1 MEYDEFRKILT
12 SFADRPANVNL
23 EKGRLIV
30 EIRDDLIEA
39 SLYSRGGDL
48 VVEEDGLRQSARD
61 WIFSRIARMPTL
73 AERILTQIP
82 EEKNFIEPSGSMLD
96 RMQRS
101 PDDSESPLVEVIQ
114 PILHLLD
121 ERLAGISTGVYL
133 TSDAG
138 EGKTTPIHHLAH
150 LQARQYKNK
159 ETDWLLVP
167 IALGGRPFLRFDD
180 VVIGTLVNTLRFPFL
195 YYDAFVWLVRMGV
208 IVPAL
213 DGFEEMFVEGQAGD
227 AVSAL
232 GNLMQ
237 LLDSRGT
244 ILIAARRAYFEYKSL
259 DVQAP
264 LFDSIRGE
272 NADFSRIHLARW
284 SKGQFIQYATKR
296 HVPDGSSLF
305 REVANELKDEKH
317 PLLTRAVLVRRLID
331 VASDRSVR
339 RDVIEHIG
347 SDNGQVF
354 ERFVDSIV
362 RREAREKWIDR
373 SGSPARPLLTEE
385 QHHALLAEVALEMW
399 VSETAALKPD
409 VFDYVVDLYAEE
421 CGMDSATS
429 NQIRERVRQHALIVP
444 SSTIRD
450 AFAFDHEEFYHY
462 FLGAA
467 IGRMVTSGDVMEMR
481 RVFRV
486 ARVPRLA
493 LSVAAGAAGDND
505 GVTDAVAALNLV
517 CANEPHA
524 SFIRDNSGSLVV
536 QLVDGSMDTEIIQLK
551 RMSFPVDAMRKRS
564 IQRVNFIECY
574 FRRTSIGRGVI
585 RGCVFEDCQFEQM
598 DLSEDGTIDGST
610 MRNCEVFSVLKSED
624 GPAIFV
630 PEVIR
635 GALQNA
641 GFSIP
646 REVGKV
652 EAEESIAEVEMD
664 GRLVLT
670 ERMCR
675 AFFRSTGVNEYTLR
689 QRLGKEANTFFD
701 QVLPELIQHGVVKEV
716 EYRGSGQQRRFQLG
730 VSLREFQ
737 GAIEQAR
744 GGFEE
749 FLDGIV
755 R

>member
-1 MEYDEFRKILT
+1 MEYDEFRTILT
-12 SFADRPANVNL
+12 SFADRPANVNI
-23 EKGRLIV
+23 ERGRLIV

-39 SLYSRGGDL
+39 SLYNRDGDL
-48 VVEEDGLRQSARD
+48 VVEENGLRQSARA
-61 WIFSRIARMPTL
+61 WIFSRIARIPIL

-82 EEKNFIEPSGSMLD
+82 AEENFIEPSGFMLD

-101 PDDSESPLVEVIQ
+101 PDDSERQLDEIIQ
-114 PILHLLD
+114 PIHDLLD

-138 EGKTTPIHHLAH
+138 EGKTTLIHHLAH
-150 LQARQYKNK
+150 LQAHQYKNK

-180 VVIGTLVNTLRFPFL
+180 VIIGTLVNTLRFPFL

-284 SKGQFIQYATKR
+284 SREQFIRYATKR

-305 REVANELKDEKH
+305 QEVADELNDEQH

-331 VASDRSVR
+331 VTSDPSVR
-339 RDVIEHIG
+339 RDVINHIG
-347 SDNGQVF
+347 SDKGQVF

-373 SGSPARPLLTEE
+373 SGSPARPLLAEE
-385 QHHALLAEVALEMW
+385 QHHALLAEIALEMW
-399 VSETAALKPD
+399 VSEIASLKPD
-409 VFDYVVDLYAEE
+409 VLDYIVDLYAEE
-421 CGMDSATS
+421 RGMDSATN
-429 NQIRERVRQHALIVP
+429 NQIRERIRQHALIVP
-444 SSTIRD
+444 SSTVRD

-462 FLGAA
+462 FLGEA

-493 LSVAAGAAGDND
+493 LHVAAGAAAGENT
-505 GVTDAVAALNLV
+505 GFTNAVAILNSV
-517 CANEPHA
+517 CASEPHA
-524 SFIRDNSGSLVV
+524 SFVKDNSGSLVV
-536 QLVDGSMDTEIIQLK
+536 QLVDGRMDTEKLALQ
-551 RMSFPVDAMRKRS
+551 RMSFPVDAMMKRT
-564 IQRVNFIECY
+564 IQRVDFIECW
-574 FRRTSIGRGVI
+574 FRRTSIGPGVI
-585 RGCVFEDCQFEQM
+585 RGCVFSGCRFDQL
-598 DLSEDGTIDGST
+598 DLSEDGVVDSST
-610 MRNCEVFSVLKSED
+610 MRNCEVHSVVRTKD

-630 PEVIR
+630 PEIIQS
-635 GALQNA
+635 ALQKV
-641 GFSIP
+641 GFSIH
-646 REVGKV
+646 REVGQIQVV
-652 EAEESIAEVEMD
+652 ETEMD
-664 GRLVLT
+664 ERLVLT

-701 QVLPELIQHGVVKEV
+701 RVLPALIQHGVVKEV
-716 EYRGSGQQRRFQLG
+716 EYHGSGQQRRFQLG

-737 GAIEQAR
+737 AAIEQAG

-749 FLDGIV
+749 FLAGIV